1 MERRTFLHSS
11 IAVAAGATLSTL
23 ARATETPPDQAKAK
37 AKEKEDAAE
46 NPVVKRYQPLGKTG
60 ITMSDISFGAGK
72 LPSASMVLRAIDR
85 GINYFDTAPDYGNSE
100 TLIGEAM
107 TRFKQRDKLYIAS
120 KYCTPNPYPGHL
132 PTGSPK
138 ADYIA
143 SVEGSLKRLN
153 LDYLDVVFVHAIG
166 EKTTSLEEE
175 QKRLLDEEML
185 AATEILKKAGKIRYL
200 AVSSHG
206 PNNLEPLLT
215 TAVTSGHFDLIMPA
229 FNFMKFPKLPALLQ
243 TAAERGVGVIAM
255 KTLAGAKESNL
266 EAGEAIFEQAAFR
279 WVLKHAQV
287 AGLVVTI
294 KTVDE
299 LNLYLQAS
307 GTAFTAE
314 DQRAL
319 DHYAARHG
327 QNYCRTGCG
336 DCMEA
341 CPQGVDI
348 ANILRHQ
355 MYFEDYG
362 DEKRAMQQYAALTH
376 SAAPCLT
383 CSEPTCTAACDHG
396 LPVASKLQAA
406 HRLLSFVPVA

>member
-1 MERRTFLHSS
+1 MQRRTFLHAS
-11 IAVAAGATLSTL
+11 IAAAGATLSTL
-23 ARATETPPDQAKAK
+23 ARATETPADK
-37 AKEKEDAAE
+37 AKEK
-46 NPVVKRYQPLGKTG
+46 PVVKRYQPLGKTG

-72 LPSASMVLRAIDR
+72 LPSASMVLRAIDQ

-100 TLIGEAM
+100 LLIGEAM
-107 TRFKQRDKLYIAS
+107 TRFKQRDKIHIAS

-132 PTGSPK
+132 PAGSPK
-138 ADYIA
+138 ADYVA
-143 SVEGSLKRLN
+143 SVESSLKRLN
-153 LDYLDVVFVHAIG
+153 TDYLDVVFVHAIG

-175 QKRLLDEEML
+175 QRRLLDEEML
-185 AATEILKKAGKIRYL
+185 SATETLKKAGKIRHL

-206 PNNLEPLLT
+206 PNNLETLLSM
-215 TAVTSGHFDLIMPA
+215 AVTSGHFDLIMTA
-229 FNFMKFPKLPALLQ
+229 FNFMKFPKLPDLLQ

-266 EAGEAIFEQAAFR
+266 EVGETIFEHAAFR
-279 WVLKHAQV
+279 WVLKHPQV
-287 AGLVVTI
+287 AGLVVTM
-294 KTVDE
+294 KTVED

-307 GTAFTAE
+307 GTPFTAG

-327 QNYCRTGCG
+327 QDYCRTGCG

-383 CSEPTCTAACDHG
+383 CPEPTCTAACDHG

-406 HRLLSFVPVA
+406 HRLLSFAPVA

>member
-1 MERRTFLHSS
+1 MQRRTFLHAS
-11 IAVAAGATLSTL
+11 IAAAAGATLSTL
-23 ARATETPPDQAKAK
+23 ARATETPADK
-37 AKEKEDAAE
+37 AKEK
-46 NPVVKRYQPLGKTG
+46 PVVKRYQPLGKTG

-72 LPSASMVLRAIDR
+72 LPSASMVLRAIDQ

-100 TLIGEAM
+100 LLIGEAM
-107 TRFKQRDKLYIAS
+107 TRFKQRDKIHIAS

-132 PTGSPK
+132 PAGSPK
-138 ADYIA
+138 ADYVA
-143 SVEGSLKRLN
+143 SVESSLKRLN
-153 LDYLDVVFVHAIG
+153 TDYLDVVFVHAIG

-175 QKRLLDEEML
+175 QRRLLDEEML
-185 AATEILKKAGKIRYL
+185 SATETLKKAGKIRHL

-206 PNNLEPLLT
+206 PNNLETLLGM
-215 TAVTSGHFDLIMPA
+215 AVTSGHFDLIMTA
-229 FNFMKFPKLPALLQ
+229 FNFMKFPKLPDLLQ

-266 EAGEAIFEQAAFR
+266 EVGETIFEHAAFR
-279 WVLKHAQV
+279 WVLKHPQV
-287 AGLVVTI
+287 AGLVVTM
-294 KTVDE
+294 KTVED

-307 GTAFTAE
+307 GTPFTAG

-327 QNYCRTGCG
+327 QDYCRTGCG

-383 CSEPTCTAACDHG
+383 CPEPTCTAACDHG

-406 HRLLSFVPVA
+406 HRLLSFAPVA